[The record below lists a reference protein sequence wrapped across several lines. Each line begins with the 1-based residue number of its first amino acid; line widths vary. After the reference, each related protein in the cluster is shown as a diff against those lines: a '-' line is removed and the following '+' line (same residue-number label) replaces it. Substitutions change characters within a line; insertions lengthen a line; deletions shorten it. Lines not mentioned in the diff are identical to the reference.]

1 MVHEAA
7 RSGRFFVGAHNSGS
21 GSGYTGPGQAIHFQ
35 SRPDIRLV
43 KMYGLPGTSIL
54 SPGPR
59 LKRHFPG
66 FREEGCFSPSG
77 YRAAT
82 EKQPSSRNRSQERSN
97 TIPPLCD

>member
-7 RSGRFFVGAHNSGS
+7 RSGRFFVGAHKSGS

-43 KMYGLPGTSIL
+43 KMYGLPGSSIL
-54 SPGPR
+54 APYPG
-59 LKRHFPG
+59 LKRRYSR
-66 FREEGCFSPSG
+66 FREEGCFSSSG

-82 EKQPSSRNRSQERSN
+82 ENQPSSRNRSHERSIA
-97 TIPPLCD
+97 TPPM